1 MDSPQPPKGMDYSE
15 PDQIGLEAWEYDSSN
30 EDQELPH
37 KYSPNRPV
45 ATAHIHE
52 LGVLNWKLDILEW
65 HKNPL
70 LEEIKKNR
78 GYNYSEILTLS
89 QHETEN
95 FEEKVKGFFQEHMHS
110 QEEIRLILDGSGYWD
125 IRDYDEKWLRF
136 RVTKGDLIVLPPG
149 MFHRFT
155 LDEAKYIKA
164 LLLYTE
170 VPCRTQHER
179 TEDESTAR
187 KLYVDTFL
195 NKRMAIHETQ
205 MAVHETQMAALTV

>member
-1 MDSPQPPKGMDYSE
+1 MCVSLSLSRSLVSLGLSPSIHWISKAVMAPSFVCEFDMDSPQPPKGMDYSE
-15 PDQIGLEAWEYDSSN
+15 PDQ
-30 EDQELPH
+30 
-37 KYSPNRPV
+37 
-45 ATAHIHE
+45 
-52 LGVLNWKLDILEW
+52 
-65 HKNPL
+65 
-70 LEEIKKNR
+70 
-78 GYNYSEILTLS
+78 EILTLS